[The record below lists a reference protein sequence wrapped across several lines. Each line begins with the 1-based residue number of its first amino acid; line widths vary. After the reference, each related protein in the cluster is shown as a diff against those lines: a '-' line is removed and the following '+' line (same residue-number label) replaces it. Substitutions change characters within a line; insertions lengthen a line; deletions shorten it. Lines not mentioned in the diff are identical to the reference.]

1 MASGDVVFES
11 PPSGSGADGFSATYY
26 AKPVLVEDYA
36 WEVHL
41 KNEDAFAP
49 QAEVVI
55 KANVLG
61 GVFPA
66 FTSGKQY
73 KIKITEV

>member
-1 MASGDVVFES
+1 MASGDTVWES
-11 PPSGSGADGFSATYY
+11 EPFDCYNFRKDLVGDPDWIAVLKNSDTSGPSGDATISG
-26 AKPVLVEDYA
+26 
-36 WEVHL
+36 
-41 KNEDAFAP
+41 DAFA
-49 QAEVVI
+49 
-55 KANVLG
+55 